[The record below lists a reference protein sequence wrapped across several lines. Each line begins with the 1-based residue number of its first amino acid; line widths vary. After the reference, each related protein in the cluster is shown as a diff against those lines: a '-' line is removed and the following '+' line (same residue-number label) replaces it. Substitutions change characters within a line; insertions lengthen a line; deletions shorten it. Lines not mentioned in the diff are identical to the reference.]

1 MMLRASSQEKQT
13 NVDIGVLTHATE
25 GDGGILH
32 GRLIIEL
39 VDAVLDHAA
48 DPGPARQR
56 LEAAAGRETVIETG
70 GVIAMFHLND
80 RIADATGT
88 PLDEFGLDM
97 RLAIGDELGV
107 SQTS

>member
-1 MMLRASSQEKQT
+1 MMLRASGQEKQS
-13 NVDIGVLTHATE
+13 NVDIGVLTHQSE
-25 GDGGILH
+25 GDGGIPH

-39 VDAVLDHAA
+39 VDAVLDDAA
-48 DPGPARQR
+48 DPAPARQC
-56 LEAAAGRETVIETG
+56 LEVAAGREAVIDTA

-88 PLDEFGLDM
+88 PLDKFGLEM

-107 SQTS
+107 SQVS